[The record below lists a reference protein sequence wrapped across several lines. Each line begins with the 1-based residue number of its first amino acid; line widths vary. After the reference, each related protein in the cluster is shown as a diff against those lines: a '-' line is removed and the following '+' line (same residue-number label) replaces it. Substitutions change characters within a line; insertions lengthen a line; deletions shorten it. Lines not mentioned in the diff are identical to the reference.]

1 VSIGDLIAM
10 ETDAGRPQDLR
21 DIEVLRRIQVLQGTP
36 SQ

>member
-10 ETDAGRPQDLR
+10 KTDAGRPKDLR
-21 DIEVLRRIQVLQGTP
+21 DIEALRRIQVLQGTP